1 MATYAYYAVGSTLAG
16 LVNVETYTELPP
28 RAVDGN
34 AIPLLGN
41 VRRRALS
48 GRPRSSGWINGVLL
62 FEGMTRDAYRAFVYA
77 VFGGFDVSGVQR
89 YFTLFD
95 ETGAFSPFQGYIER
109 ATPTYGDDSTLLGV
123 AFPLS
128 KLVLQS
134 VTKTAN
140 YTVTTADHLVYAD
153 TTGGNITLTLPALAG
168 VTQNVVYS
176 FQKTA
181 AANTLTLDADG
192 SETIE
197 NAATLALTAQHARVD
212 LVSNGSQWLT
222 I

>member
-16 LVNVETYTELPP
+16 LVNVETYTEFPP

-34 AIPLLGN
+34 AIPLLGG

-48 GRPRSSGWINGVLL
+48 GRPRASGWINGVLL

-77 VFGGFDVSGVQR
+77 VFGGFDVTGVQR

-95 ETGAFSPFQGYIER
+95 ESGAFSPFQGYIER

-140 YTVTTADHLVYAD
+140 YTVGLGDHLVYGD
-153 TTGGNITLTLPALAG
+153 TTSGNVTLTLPALSG

-181 AANTLTLDADG
+181 AANSLVIDGNG
-192 SETIE
+192 SETVNG
-197 NAATLALTAQHARVD
+197 NANVTLTAQHARVD

>member
-1 MATYAYYAVGSTLAG
+1 MARSYYAIGSTLAG
-16 LVNVETYTELPP
+16 MVNLHTYFTYPP
-28 RAVDGN
+28 KSVRNNQPV
-34 AIPLLGN
+34 PLAGG

-48 GRPRSSGWINGVLL
+48 GKLRASGWINSVLW
-62 FEGMTRDAYRAFVYA
+62 FDYVPQSEYEAFIYA
-77 VFGGFDVSGVQR
+77 VFGGFTTASVQR

-95 ETGAFSPFQGYIER
+95 ESGHYSSFYGYIER
-109 ATPTYGDDSTLLGV
+109 PSVAWETDKALTTV

-128 KLVLQS
+128 KLILQS

-192 SETIE
+192 SETIDG
-197 NAATLALTAQHARVD
+197 AATLALTAQHARVD